1 MWNCVGDETEP
12 APIVPARSERLSVQS
27 SRRRPLVDDV
37 ELPAHQ
43 TLSRKSPGDLSSTQ
57 VGRRPRAASSPASK
71 KVPSPKRE
79 CTHGEPQDFEGGL
92 AGEGRRSPSSRRCCA
107 KTLEPTSGT
116 PLHIA
121 VWLADKERIDELL
134 DAGAAVDELDERG
147 TPLMLAVELLPRARE
162 YEEILVHLLHHGA
175 DPRLRS
181 AAGWSPV
188 DEAVSQGDQRIV
200 QLLFEEARRG
210 VQQRWEAR
218 LSFLVRSLEALP
230 DFDCS
235 LRWEFESPVV
245 PMLHKI
251 APSDVWRIKKRG
263 TSLRLD
269 STLAS
274 WKRFRFNKRRDL
286 TTLFRGAH
294 CSFEDGS
301 AKPSLCLLNHTKHTV
316 VDITEGID
324 QDETSAIVEDL
335 LAGDCV
341 QWDMQVKNVEV
352 AETMNWL
359 GQSAP
364 PVDLNG
370 WVATKFDVRGSVGVF
385 VRRKG
390 KKSNSS
396 TFEEYFGCPLPA
408 DVCLPELRQEFAR
421 ETTHRVATDS
431 GRSDSTEGGHLTTN
445 FELGGWAD
453 YLRDVPH
460 DIDEISTTSEV
471 LSQWSEPELRGDTR
485 LGKGTNG
492 PHPRSLSV
500 GSTVSAGLSPGGR
513 RSARQGTD
521 RIGRSTRTVS
531 ASVWLAANFAIP
543 MQQFLPVLE
552 ALSVE
557 HDAMRRL
564 LDLLRSQSV
573 QTAAERVH
581 RAKCV
586 SGDTG
591 HVFPVKVSVPLNMA
605 VRATVHCESFT
616 LHGLTDEADFQIPN
630 NYTWTARSEAQKTL
644 SRTRKRALLAHLA
657 L

>member
-1 MWNCVGDETEP
+1 
-12 APIVPARSERLSVQS
+12 L
-27 SRRRPLVDDV
+27 L
-37 ELPAHQ
+37 L
-43 TLSRKSPGDLSSTQ
+43 
-57 VGRRPRAASSPASK
+57 
-71 KVPSPKRE
+71 
-79 CTHGEPQDFEGGL
+79 DFEG
-92 AGEGRRSPSSRRCCA
+92 
-107 KTLEPTSGT
+107 
-116 PLHIA
+116 
-121 VWLADKERIDELL
+121 
-134 DAGAAVDELDERG
+134 DANAALPDLS
-147 TPLMLAVELLPRARE
+147 TPLMLAVELLPRVRE

-370 WVATKFDVRGSVGVF
+370 WVATKFDVRGSVGVC

-390 KKSNSS
+390 KKSNSA

-408 DVCLPELRQEFAR
+408 DVCLPELRQEFTR
-421 ETTHRVATDS
+421 ETHRVVTDS
-431 GRSDSTEGGHLTTN
+431 GTAAEGSSTQNL
-445 FELGGWAD
+445 ELGGWAD

-460 DIDEISTTSEV
+460 DVDELSTTSEV
-471 LSQWSEPELRGDTR
+471 LSQWSEPDLRGETR
-485 LGKGTNG
+485 SGRGSSG
-492 PHPRSLSV
+492 PHPRS
-500 GSTVSAGLSPGGR
+500 VSAGSTISAGPLSPER
-513 RSARQGTD
+513 RSAARTGTD
-521 RIGRSTRTVS
+521 RIGRTTRTVS
-531 ASVWLAANFAIP
+531 ASVWLAGNFAIS

-552 ALSVE
+552 AMYAENAAV
-557 HDAMRRL
+557 RRL
-564 LDLLRSQSV
+564 LEILRSQRV
-573 QTAAERVH
+573 QTAAERMH
-581 RAKCV
+581 RARGL
-586 SGDTG
+586 SGDAG

-616 LHGLTDEADFQIPN
+616 LRGLTNEADFQVPS